1 MVTLSLANSYFH
13 LAPLTKKLS
22 KTYDGVS
29 RVWNEKCSR
38 QAPNQNLKIGETIF
52 ILRNKAAFFSLKT
65 HNVEQIPLFR
75 VQMATGLVSFFPKVV
90 SLPFL
95 VREKSK

>member
-1 MVTLSLANSYFH
+1 M
-13 LAPLTKKLS
+13 
-22 KTYDGVS
+22 
-29 RVWNEKCSR
+29 
-38 QAPNQNLKIGETIF
+38 GETIF

-65 HNVEQIPLFR
+65 NNVEQIPLFR

-95 VREKSK
+95 VREKSKWEIILQSHSWTEVLKEPKR